1 MPFGSPAIS
10 REASFSWTRGGQRSF
25 NKHRRQGWAL
35 IYPCCFPGLKGQ
47 TALLIFRLSN
57 IYYRLGVFVLSGLWL
72 RRQLATRCKKIL
84 EKCLR
89 CFCLIL
95 LFLPTN
101 PYWSLLERGHWP
113 GWVYGQPNWK
123 KKPRMFKLYLLLTQS
138 SNSSIINLL
147 LGARNTPGSL
157 VCKYFAKTVVMKLTI
172 SVSRRLEILHKAAYV
187 QKYSRWKRNQT
198 KSTATANISVPR
210 TLIIF
215 FFFPTNNLTSRT
227 NLA

>member
-10 REASFSWTRGGQRSF
+10 WEASFSWTRGGQCSF
-25 NKHRRQGWAL
+25 NIHRWQGWAL
-35 IYPCCFPGLKGQ
+35 IYPCFPGLKGQ

-89 CFCLIL
+89 CVCLIL

-113 GWVYGQPNWK
+113 GWVYGQRDCK
-123 KKPRMFKLYLLLTQS
+123 KNPRMFKPYLLLTQS

-147 LGARNTPGSL
+147 LGSRNTPGSL

-210 TLIIF
+210 TLIF
-215 FFFPTNNLTSRT
+215 FFFPYQ
-227 NLA
+227 